1 MMKSI
6 IFRLL
11 ISICVLFYAVIP
23 CFSMQEKEIK
33 TFVSLSPALT
43 EIMYAI
49 GADSELLGVSSEC
62 NYPNQ
67 VKNKDIIGN
76 VYFINTEKLLKIKP
90 DYILMTEG
98 VYPTSK
104 IIEKTGIKTI
114 SFEMNSV
121 NAVYN
126 AILTLG
132 KLSNKNENAENLV
145 KYISNEIE
153 KPKVVRKKKI
163 LYLIQTNPYIT
174 IGNKSFI
181 SDVIKQAGH
190 ISVTDDIN
198 EFYPSVSSE
207 YLVNKQPDIIV
218 VCFKSDEKML
228 QKIFPHKKIIYL
240 SKSQNDLF
248 NRPSSRINL
257 SVKFFANF

>member
-1 MMKSI
+1 MKST

-11 ISICVLFYAVIP
+11 ISVCVLFYAVIP
-23 CFSMQEKEIK
+23 CFAVPQKEEK

-49 GADSELLGVSSEC
+49 GADSDLLGVSSEC

-67 VKNKDIIGN
+67 TKNKEIIGN

-90 DYILMTEG
+90 DYILLTEG
-98 VYPTSK
+98 VNTSSK
-104 IIEKTGIKTI
+104 IIKKMGIQTI

-132 KLSNKNENAENLV
+132 KLSYKSKNAENLI
-145 KYISNEIE
+145 KYIANEIE
-153 KPKVVRKKKI
+153 KTKVVRKKKI
-163 LYLIQTNPYIT
+163 LYLIQTNPFIT

-181 SDVIKQAGH
+181 SDVVKQSGQ

-198 EFYPSVSSE
+198 EFYPAVSSE
-207 YLVNKQPDIIV
+207 YLITKNPDIIV
-218 VCFKSDEKML
+218 VSFKSDETTLK
-228 QKIFPHKKIIYL
+228 KIFPDKKIIYL
-240 SKSQNDLF
+240 SKSQNDLI

-257 SVKFFANF
+257 AVKFFADL